1 MSCWTEYGLTAGG
14 VKMKSSEEEIRR
26 LQQLRDQ
33 QIRERDPTAKKVAQY
48 QRTVSNYRKR
58 QKKITLS
65 SVINDLPAKFLYM
78 VIGTLLGIALAI
90 ILRIIINEPWIN
102 ALGLIL
108 TIFGLVSGRVMGA
121 ARDWGDEDWL

>member
-1 MSCWTEYGLTAGG
+1 
-14 VKMKSSEEEIRR
+14 MKSSEDEIRR
-26 LQQLRDQ
+26 LQRLRDQ

-48 QRTVSNYRKR
+48 QRTVSSYKQR
-58 QKKITLS
+58 QKKITLG
-65 SVINDLPAKFLYM
+65 SVIDDLPAKLLDM

-90 ILRIIINEPWIN
+90 VLRLIINEPWIN

-108 TIFGLVSGRVMGA
+108 VVFGLVSGRVMGA